1 MEFFLVLVVCFWCFP
16 LIAFMPRCYFA
27 YFWVQRAQLKAP
39 KSPKNNQLSKM
50 IKRIV
55 FTTSLLTA
63 LISGQAQIKWP
74 AVNSVTKPWARW
86 WWMGSA
92 VNPKGLSAN
101 MEQYAAVGLGGLE
114 ITPIYGVAGYESQF
128 IDYLSPKWMQVF
140 SHTLREAKRLN
151 MQIDMATGSGW
162 PFGGG
167 PLIGDAEACKDFV
180 YKTWTVKAGEGIK
193 ELIVFEQQPYIDA
206 IGNTLAD
213 LTNTYPNNPSGKAAV
228 AVLKESEKVTDVS
241 KLAEPVYANKNLQAL
256 AIDQLKYKK
265 NLPLQVVMAYGDN
278 GQTVELTKNVD
289 AQGKLNWKA
298 PSAGNWTVYAL
309 FMGWHGKMV
318 ERAAPGAEGNAIDHF
333 SETAINKY
341 LSRFDTAFAGND
353 LSQLR
358 GFFNDSYEVDDARG
372 QSNYTP
378 GFFDEF
384 KKRRGYDLKL
394 FLPQLLAKQRDETS
408 LRVLYD
414 YRQTIADLL
423 LEKFTIP
430 WHKWAQAKGKI
441 VRNQSHGSPANILDC
456 YGVVDIPETEGTE
469 LLRFKFAVSAAH
481 ILNKPLASAE
491 AATWLNEH
499 FRSNLGDVKNVID
512 KYFIGGVN
520 HIVYH
525 GTSYSPMNDPWPG
538 WLFYAA
544 VHFQPIHPFWKDF
557 GTLNNYVTRCQSF
570 LQSGKP
576 DNDIL
581 LYFPF
586 SDHNSEPG
594 RDLLHHYDG
603 MKGFEQTD
611 FNKVAEDLL
620 QKGYAFDFISDKQL
634 EQVTANGSLLQ
645 TPGGNYRTIVLANTK
660 YLPLPTLQK
669 LVALAKNGAKI
680 IVYKNLPA
688 GVPGYAQLAERQKQ
702 FTNITAAL
710 QFVGEG
716 ALQKAIAGKGLFLKG
731 DDISELLK
739 AGDVFPEPMY
749 GFGLQCIRRNIG
761 GGYYYFISN
770 TSGAAVSQW
779 VPLGRKAAGAIAF
792 DPMLEKNGIART
804 RVVKGVTEVYVQLQA
819 GESCVLQTSGT
830 ALNGK
835 PYPYYNTNGKAS
847 EIKGSWTL
855 RFVMGGPDL
864 PKTTTIT
871 KLGSWTEIPDQLGK
885 VYSGTANYS
894 IHFNKPAGTA
904 PAYSLDLGKVAWS
917 AEVVLNGKTITTLL
931 GPVYRVTIPAGLL
944 KADNLL
950 EVNVTNGMTNRM
962 IALEKEGVSWKKFYN
977 VNFPSR
983 LPENRGAN
991 GVFTAAKWEPETSG
1005 LLGPV
1010 TITPLK

>member
-1 MEFFLVLVVCFWCFP
+1 
-16 LIAFMPRCYFA
+16 
-27 YFWVQRAQLKAP
+27 
-39 KSPKNNQLSKM
+39 M

-63 LISGQAQIKWP
+63 LIYVQAQIKWP
-74 AVNSVTKPWARW
+74 AVTPVTKPWTRW

-92 VNPKGLSAN
+92 VNPKDLTRN
-101 MEQYAAVGLGGLE
+101 MQQYAEAGLGGLE
-114 ITPIYGVAGYESQF
+114 ITPIYGVGGYEDKF
-128 IDYLSPKWMQVF
+128 VNYLSPQWMGLLT
-140 SHTLREAKRLN
+140 HTLNEAKRLN

-167 PLIGDAEACKDFV
+167 PLIGDADACKDFV
-180 YKTWTVKAGEGIK
+180 YKTWTLQAGETVK
-193 ELIVFEQQPYIDA
+193 EPIAFEQQPYLDV
-206 IGNTLAD
+206 IGNTLSD
-213 LTNTYPNNPSGKAAV
+213 LENIYPKNVQGNAMVSQ
-228 AVLKESEKVTDVS
+228 LKEASQVKEVS
-241 KLAEPVYANKNLQAL
+241 KLAEPVYANKNLQGL

-265 NLPLQVVMAYGDN
+265 NLPLQVVMAYSDN
-278 GQTVELTKNVD
+278 GQSIELTSKVD
-289 AQGKLNWKA
+289 AKGKLSWKA
-298 PSAGNWTVYAL
+298 PAGNWTIYAL

-333 SETAINKY
+333 SEAAIKKY
-341 LSRFDTAFAGND
+341 LSRFDTAFVGTD
-353 LSQLR
+353 LSHLR

-384 KKRRGYDLKL
+384 KRRRGYDLKMY
-394 FLPQLLAKQRDETS
+394 LPQLLKTKHDGTS
-408 LRVLYD
+408 VRVLFD

-423 LEKFTIP
+423 LEKFTVP
-430 WHKWAQAKGKI
+430 WHNWAKAKGKI

-499 FRSNLGDVKNVID
+499 FKSNLGDVKNVID

-557 GTLNNYVTRCQSF
+557 GTLNSYVTRCQSF

-586 SDHNSEPG
+586 SDHNSQPG

-603 MKGFEQTD
+603 MKGFEPTD
-611 FNKVAEDLL
+611 FNKVAEDMLH
-620 QKGYAFDFISDKQL
+620 KGYAFDFISDKQL
-634 EQVTANGSLLQ
+634 QKVTVHGSLLQ

-660 YLPLPTLQK
+660 YLPLETLEK
-669 LVALAKNGAKI
+669 LVALAKGGAKI
-680 IVYKNLPA
+680 IVYKNFP
-688 GVPGYAQLAERQKQ
+688 GDVPGFGQLETRQKQ
-702 FTNITAAL
+702 FTDITAAL
-710 QFVGEG
+710 KFVADGS
-716 ALQKAIAGKGLFLKG
+716 LQKATTGKGAFMKG
-731 DDISELLK
+731 DDIKALLT
-739 AGDVFPEPMY
+739 ACNVSPEPMY
-749 GFGLQCIRRNIG
+749 GFGLQCIRRNIPG
-761 GGYYYFISN
+761 GNYYFISN
-770 TSGAAVSQW
+770 STPTTISEW
-779 VPLGRKAAGAIAF
+779 VPLNRKATSAIVF
-792 DPMLEKNGIART
+792 DPMQQQSGIART
-804 RVVKGVTEVYVQLQA
+804 RIVNGVMEVYVQLQPN
-819 GESCVLQTSGT
+819 ESCVLQTS
-830 ALNGK
+830 
-835 PYPYYNTNGKAS
+835 NTKLQGKAFTYYTQS
-847 EIKGSWTL
+847 GEGRDIKGPWTL

-864 PKTTTIT
+864 PKTTTL
-871 KLGSWTEIPDQLGK
+871 KSLGSWTEIADPLGK
-885 VYSGTANYS
+885 IFSGTAQYS
-894 IHFNKPAGTA
+894 IHFAKPAGTA
-904 PAYSLDLGKVAWS
+904 PAYLLDLGKVAWS
-917 AEVVLNGKTITTLL
+917 AEVVLNGKTIATVL
-931 GPVYRVTIPAGLL
+931 GPVYRVTIPASLL
-944 KADNLL
+944 KADNIL
-950 EVNVTNGMTNRM
+950 EVNVSNGMTNR
-962 IALEKEGVSWKKFYN
+962 IIDLEKGNVPWKKFYN

-983 LPENRGAN
+983 LADNRGAD
-991 GVFTAAKWEPETSG
+991 GVFTAAKWEPEISG

-1010 TITPLK
+1010 TITPLSTK

>member
-1 MEFFLVLVVCFWCFP
+1 MLKRLIYSTFLVLVF
-16 LIAFMPRCYFA
+16 I
-27 YFWVQRAQLKAP
+27 
-39 KSPKNNQLSKM
+39 N
-50 IKRIV
+50 
-55 FTTSLLTA
+55 
-63 LISGQAQIKWP
+63 GQAQINWP
-74 AVNSVTKPWARW
+74 AVNPVTKPWTRW
-86 WWMGSA
+86 WWLGSA
-92 VNPKGLSAN
+92 VNPKDLTAN

-167 PLIGDAEACKDFV
+167 PLIGDVDACKDFV
-180 YKTWTVKAGEGIK
+180 YKTWTLKGGETVKEPIA
-193 ELIVFEQQPYIDA
+193 FEQQPYLDA

-213 LTNTYPNNPSGKAAV
+213 LENVYPKNTEGNAIVS
-228 AVLKESEKVTDVS
+228 VLKESAQVKDAS

-256 AIDQLKYKK
+256 AINQLKYKK
-265 NLPLQVVMAYGDN
+265 NLPLQVVMAYSDK
-278 GQTVELTKNVD
+278 GQNIELTSKVD
-289 AQGKLNWKA
+289 AKGNLSWKA
-298 PSAGNWTVYAL
+298 PDGNWTIYAL

-333 SETAINKY
+333 SETALKKY
-341 LSRFDTAFAGND
+341 LSRFDTAFVGND

-384 KKRRGYDLKL
+384 KRRRGYDLK
-394 FLPQLLAKQRDETS
+394 FYLPQLLKKNPDETS
-408 LRVLYD
+408 VRVLFD

-423 LEKFTIP
+423 LEKFTVP
-430 WHKWAQAKGKI
+430 WHNWAKAKGKI

-481 ILNKPLASAE
+481 ILDKPLASAE

-499 FRSNLGDVKNVID
+499 FKSNLGDVKTAID

-576 DNDIL
+576 DNDVL

-603 MKGFEQTD
+603 MKGFESTD
-611 FNKVAEDLL
+611 FNKVAEDML

-634 EQVTANGSLLQ
+634 QQVTVNGSVLQ
-645 TPGGNYRTIVLANTK
+645 TPGGKYRTIVLANTK
-660 YLPLPTLQK
+660 YLPLETLEK
-669 LVALAKNGAKI
+669 LLALAKGGAKI
-680 IVYKNLPA
+680 IIYKNFPG
-688 GVPGYAQLAERQKQ
+688 GVPGYSQLEARQQQ
-702 FTNITAAL
+702 FTKITSAL
-710 QFVGEG
+710 QFTAEG
-716 ALQKAIAGKGLFLKG
+716 ALQKAATGNGAFIKG
-731 DDISELLK
+731 DDINALLT
-739 AGDVFPEPMY
+739 AGNVSPEPMY
-749 GFGLQCIRRNIG
+749 GIGLQCIRRNIPG
-761 GGYYYFISN
+761 GNYYFISN
-770 TSGAAVSQW
+770 TTSTTIGEW
-779 VPLGRKAAGAIAF
+779 VPLNRKAASAIVF
-792 DPMLEKNGIART
+792 DPMQQKSGIART
-804 RVVKGVTEVYVQLQA
+804 KIVNGAMEVFVQLQP
-819 GESCVLQTSGT
+819 GESCVLQTSNT
-830 ALNGK
+830 ALKGNAYAYYAKNGE
-835 PYPYYNTNGKAS
+835 AR
-847 EIKGSWTL
+847 EIKGAWSL
-855 RFVMGGPDL
+855 RFIMGGPDL
-864 PKTTTIT
+864 PKTTTLKT
-871 KLGSWTEIPDQLGK
+871 LGSWTEIADPIGK
-885 VYSGTANYS
+885 AFSGTAQYS
-894 IHFNKPAGTA
+894 IHFAKPAGTA
-904 PAYSLDLGKVAWS
+904 PAYLLDLGKVAWS
-917 AEVVLNGKTITTLL
+917 AEVVLNGKVLTTLL
-931 GPVYRVTIPAGLL
+931 GPVYRLTIPANLL
-944 KADNLL
+944 KADNVL
-950 EVNVTNGMTNRM
+950 EVNVSNGMTNR
-962 IALEKEGVSWKKFYN
+962 IIDLEKGNVSWKKFYN
-977 VNFPSR
+977 VNFPAR
-983 LPENRGAN
+983 LAENRGAN
-991 GVFTAAKWEPETSG
+991 GVFTAASWQPETSG

-1010 TITPLK
+1010 TIAALK

>member
-1 MEFFLVLVVCFWCFP
+1 
-16 LIAFMPRCYFA
+16 
-27 YFWVQRAQLKAP
+27 
-39 KSPKNNQLSKM
+39 M
-50 IKRIV
+50 IKRIIYSTFLV
-55 FTTSLLTA
+55 SA
-63 LISGQAQIKWP
+63 LINGQAQFKWP
-74 AVNSVTKPWARW
+74 AVTPVTKPWTRW
-86 WWMGSA
+86 WWLGSA
-92 VNPKGLSAN
+92 VNPKDLTAN
-101 MEQYAAVGLGGLE
+101 MQQYAAVGLGGLE
-114 ITPIYGVAGYESQF
+114 ITPIYGVGGYEDQF

-180 YKTWTVKAGEGIK
+180 YKTWSVKAGENIK
-193 ELIVFEQQPYIDA
+193 EPIAFEQQPYLDA
-206 IGNTLAD
+206 IGNTLSN
-213 LTNTYPNNPSGKAAV
+213 LENVYPKNPPGIATV
-228 AVLKESEKVTDVS
+228 TVLKEANQTKDAS

-278 GQTVELTKNVD
+278 SQHIDLTDKVD
-289 AQGKLNWKA
+289 AKGNLNWKA
-298 PSAGNWTVYAL
+298 PAGNWTVYAL

-333 SETAINKY
+333 SEPALKKY
-341 LSRFDTAFAGND
+341 LSRFDTAFVGND
-353 LSQLR
+353 LSPLR

-384 KKRRGYDLKL
+384 KRRRGYDLK
-394 FLPQLLAKQRDETS
+394 FYLPQLLAKQRDETS

-430 WHKWAQAKGKI
+430 WHQWAQAKGKI

-469 LLRFKFAVSAAH
+469 LLRFKFAVSASH
-481 ILNKPLASAE
+481 ILGKPLASAE

-499 FRSNLGDVKNVID
+499 FKTNLGDVKNAID

-557 GTLNNYVTRCQSF
+557 GTLNSYVTRCQSF

-586 SDHNSEPG
+586 SDHNSEAG

-611 FNKVAEDLL
+611 FNKVAEDML

-634 EQVTANGSLLQ
+634 QGVTASGSLLH
-645 TPGGNYRTIVLANTK
+645 TAGGTYRTIVLANTK
-660 YLPLPTLQK
+660 YLPLPTLEK
-669 LVALAKNGAKI
+669 LVALAKSGARI
-680 IVYKNLPA
+680 IIYKNLPA
-688 GVPGYAQLAERQKQ
+688 GVPGYGQLEARQKQ
-702 FTNITAAL
+702 FTDITAAL
-710 QFVGEG
+710 KFVAEG
-716 ALQKAIAGKGLFLKG
+716 SLQKAITGNGLFLKG
-731 DDISELLK
+731 DDINELLK
-739 AGDVFPEPMY
+739 AGNVYPEPMY
-749 GFGLQCIRRNIG
+749 GSGLQCIRRNISG
-761 GGYYYFISN
+761 GNYYFISN
-770 TSGAAVSQW
+770 ASNVAVDKW
-779 VPLGRKAAGAIAF
+779 VPLGRKAASAIVF
-792 DPMLEKNGIART
+792 DPMLEQSGIART
-804 RVVKGVTEVYVQLQA
+804 RIVNGVTEVYVQLQP
-819 GESCVLQTSGT
+819 GESSVLQTSNLT
-830 ALNGK
+830 VKGK
-835 PYPYYNTNGKAS
+835 SYTYYTKTGQPR
-847 EIKGSWTL
+847 EIKGPWTL

-864 PKTTTIT
+864 PKTTTLA
-871 KLGSWTEIPDQLGK
+871 KLGSWTEIPDNGGK
-885 VYSGTANYS
+885 VFSGTAQYS
-894 IHFNKPAGTA
+894 IHFAKPAGAA
-904 PAYSLDLGKVAWS
+904 PAYLLDLGKVAWS
-917 AEVVLNGKTITTLL
+917 AEVVLNGKPIATVL
-931 GPVYRVTIPAGLL
+931 GPVYQVTIPASALQ
-944 KADNLL
+944 ADNVL
-950 EVNVTNGMTNRM
+950 EVNVSNGMTNR
-962 IALEKEGVSWKKFYN
+962 IIDLEKGNVPWKKFYN

-991 GVFTAAKWEPETSG
+991 GIFTAANWQPETSG

-1010 TITPLK
+1010 TIAPLSTK